1 MSAFGTEQN
10 KYSRLKR
17 VAIHIS
23 LLASLI
29 VMIYPLLWM
38 VSSSLKT
45 ETEIFQ
51 SSGLIPDELIFS
63 NYTEGWTAL
72 QTPFTRFYINSLI
85 IVGAAVIG
93 NIISCSLTAYAFAR
107 LNFAFKNALFGLM
120 LATLMLPF
128 HVVLVP
134 QYILFS
140 ELGWINTFYPLIVP
154 SFLATTPFFIFL
166 NVQFI
171 RGIPKALDEAAEVDG
186 ANKWQIFFYIIFP
199 LSKPALITTAIFTFI
214 WTWNDFLRQL
224 LYLNQRELTTVP
236 LALRQFVSAMDQSS
250 FGQLFAMSTLALVPV
265 MLFFVFGQKYLV
277 EGIST
282 TGFKG

>member
-166 NVQFI
+166 SAGRLIILVVSGVTAVCNV
-171 RGIPKALDEAAEVDG
+171 K
-186 ANKWQIFFYIIFP
+186 
-199 LSKPALITTAIFTFI
+199 
-214 WTWNDFLRQL
+214 
-224 LYLNQRELTTVP
+224 
-236 LALRQFVSAMDQSS
+236 
-250 FGQLFAMSTLALVPV
+250 
-265 MLFFVFGQKYLV
+265 
-277 EGIST
+277 
-282 TGFKG
+282 